1 MELIQS
7 KWDEILEYIKNEYN
21 LSDISFN
28 TWIKP
33 LKFHSVE
40 NNKVIIIIPFD
51 QSHSKNYISSKYS
64 LPIKVSITEV
74 TGIEYDVEFI
84 LEKDASSEDTL
95 INNNIINTPEYENT
109 NLNHT
114 YTFDTFVVGS
124 NNRFAQSAALA
135 VAESP
140 GETYNPLFIYGGVG
154 LGKTHLMHA
163 IANYIISENPGK
175 KVLYVTSEQFTNDI
189 IDALRNGNSSQ
200 NAEAMSKFRDKYR
213 NIDVLLVDDIQFIIG
228 KERTQ
233 EEFFHTFN
241 QLHEQNKQIIISSD
255 KPPKEMEVL
264 EERYKSRF
272 AWGLIADIQQPDYET
287 RMAILKKKKEKLNKE
302 YKESISDE
310 VIDYIANN
318 VTSNVRELEGALNKL
333 IMFSKLEN
341 RDIDLSLA
349 KEALKDVISPIEPI
363 KITPE
368 YILEV
373 VCDQFNISP
382 DDVCSKKRN
391 AEIVLPRQIIMYL
404 CRKYTDAPQIKIA
417 LLCGKKD
424 HTTVIHAEE
433 KIKELIDVDEYT
445 KNTIDTIIKKI
456 NP

>member
-74 TGIEYDVEFI
+74 TGMEYDVEFI

-264 EERYKSRF
+264 EERYRSRF

-287 RMAILKKKKEKLNKE
+287 RMAILKKRKEKLNKE

>member
-1 MELIQS
+1 MELIKS
-7 KWDEILEYIKNEYN
+7 KWNEILEYIKNEYN

-74 TGIEYDVEFI
+74 TGMEYDVEFI
-84 LEKDASSEDTL
+84 LEKDASSGETS
-95 INNNIINTPEYENT
+95 INNNIINTPEYEST

-114 YTFDTFVVGS
+114 YTFDTFVVGN

-163 IANYIISENPGK
+163 IANYIISENPSK

-264 EERYKSRF
+264 EERYRSRF

-287 RMAILKKKKEKLNKE
+287 RMAILKKKKEKLNNE

-368 YILEV
+368 YILDV

-404 CRKYTDAPQIKIA
+404 CRKYTDAPQVRIA

-433 KIKELIDVDEYT
+433 KIKELIDEDDNV

>member
-1 MELIQS
+1 MDEIKS
-7 KWDEILEYIKNEYN
+7 KWSEIKEYIKNEYG

-28 TWIKP
+28 TWINP
-33 LKFHSVE
+33 LKIHSVD

-51 QSHSKNYISSKYS
+51 QSHSKNYISTKYS
-64 LPIKVSITEV
+64 LPIKVSITEII
-74 TGIEYDVEFI
+74 GKEYDIDFI
-84 LEKDASSEDTL
+84 LEKDADSENKI
-95 INNNIINTPEYENT
+95 INNNIINNPEYEKT

-163 IANYIISENPGK
+163 IANYIISENPNK

-189 IDALRNGNSSQ
+189 IDALRNGNSAQ
-200 NAEAMSKFRDKYR
+200 AMSNIREKYR

-228 KERTQ
+228 KDRTQ

-241 QLHEQNKQIIISSD
+241 HLHEDNKQIIISSD
-255 KPPKEMEVL
+255 KPPKEMEIL
-264 EERYKSRF
+264 EERYRSRF
-272 AWGLIADIQQPDYET
+272 AWGLIADIGQPDYET
-287 RMAILKKKKEKLNKE
+287 RMAILKKKKEKLNNE
-302 YKESISDE
+302 YKDSISDE

-318 VTSNVRELEGALNKL
+318 VTSNVRELEGALNKI
-333 IMFSKLEN
+333 IMFSRLEN

-349 KEALKDVISPIEPI
+349 IEALKDVISPVEQI

-368 YILEV
+368 YILDV
-373 VCDQFNISP
+373 VCDHFNISP

-404 CRKYTDAPQIKIA
+404 CRKYTDAPQVRIA

-433 KIKELIDVDEYT
+433 KIKKEINTDEST
-445 KNTIDTIIKKI
+445 RNIVETIIKKI

>member
-74 TGIEYDVEFI
+74 TGMEYDVEFI

-140 GETYNPLFIYGGVG
+140 GETYNSLFIYGGVG

-264 EERYKSRF
+264 EERYRSRF

-445 KNTIDTIIKKI
+445 KNTIETIIKKI

>member
-74 TGIEYDVEFI
+74 TGMEYDVEFI

-114 YTFDTFVVGS
+114 YTLDTFVVGS

-264 EERYKSRF
+264 EERYRSRF

>member
-74 TGIEYDVEFI
+74 TGMEYDVEFI

-124 NNRFAQSAALA
+124 NNRFAQSAALV

-264 EERYKSRF
+264 EERYRSRF

>member
-74 TGIEYDVEFI
+74 TGMEYDVEFI

-163 IANYIISENPGK
+163 ITNYIISENPGK

-264 EERYKSRF
+264 EERYRSRF

-445 KNTIDTIIKKI
+445 KNTIETIIKKI

>member
-74 TGIEYDVEFI
+74 TGMEYDVEFI

-114 YTFDTFVVGS
+114 YTFDTFVVGN

-264 EERYKSRF
+264 EERYRSRF

>member
-7 KWDEILEYIKNEYN
+7 KWDDILEYIKNEYN

-74 TGIEYDVEFI
+74 TGMEYDVEFI

-264 EERYKSRF
+264 EERYRSRF

>member
-74 TGIEYDVEFI
+74 TGMEYDVEFI

-95 INNNIINTPEYENT
+95 INKNIINTPEYENT

-264 EERYKSRF
+264 EERYRSRF

-445 KNTIDTIIKKI
+445 KNTIDTNIKKI

>member
-74 TGIEYDVEFI
+74 TGMEYDVEFI

-163 IANYIISENPGK
+163 IANYIISENPDK

-264 EERYKSRF
+264 EERYRSRF

-417 LLCGKKD
+417 LLF
-424 HTTVIHAEE
+424 
-433 KIKELIDVDEYT
+433 LI
-445 KNTIDTIIKKI
+445 
-456 NP
+456 

>member
-163 IANYIISENPGK
+163 IANYIISENPDK

-264 EERYKSRF
+264 EERYRSRF

-445 KNTIDTIIKKI
+445 KNTIETIIKKI

>member
-74 TGIEYDVEFI
+74 TGMEYDVEFI

-109 NLNHT
+109 NLNNT

-264 EERYKSRF
+264 EERYRSRF

-445 KNTIDTIIKKI
+445 KNTIETIIKKI

>member
-74 TGIEYDVEFI
+74 TGMEYDVEFI

-241 QLHEQNKQIIISSD
+241 QLQEQNKQIIISSD

-264 EERYKSRF
+264 EERYRSRF

-445 KNTIDTIIKKI
+445 KNTIETIIKKI

>member
-74 TGIEYDVEFI
+74 TGMEYDVEFI

-264 EERYKSRF
+264 EERYRSRF

-363 KITPE
+363 KITRE

-373 VCDQFNISP
+373 VCDQVNISP

>member
-40 NNKVIIIIPFD
+40 NNKVIIITPFD

-74 TGIEYDVEFI
+74 TGMEYDVEFI

-264 EERYKSRF
+264 EERYRSRF

>member
-21 LSDISFN
+21 LSYISFN

-74 TGIEYDVEFI
+74 TGMEYDVEFI
-84 LEKDASSEDTL
+84 LEKDASSEYTL

-264 EERYKSRF
+264 EERYRSRF

>member
-74 TGIEYDVEFI
+74 TGMEYDVEFI

-264 EERYKSRF
+264 EERYRSRF

>member
-74 TGIEYDVEFI
+74 TGMEYDVEFI

-213 NIDVLLVDDIQFIIG
+213 NIDVLLLDDIQFIIG

-264 EERYKSRF
+264 EERYRSRF

>member
-1 MELIQS
+1 M
-7 KWDEILEYIKNEYN
+7 
-21 LSDISFN
+21 
-28 TWIKP
+28 
-33 LKFHSVE
+33 
-40 NNKVIIIIPFD
+40 
-51 QSHSKNYISSKYS
+51 
-64 LPIKVSITEV
+64 
-74 TGIEYDVEFI
+74 EYDVEFI
-84 LEKDASSEDTL
+84 LEKDASSGETS
-95 INNNIINTPEYENT
+95 INNNIINTPEYEST

-114 YTFDTFVVGS
+114 YTFDTFVVGN

-163 IANYIISENPGK
+163 IANYIISENPSK

-264 EERYKSRF
+264 EERYRSRF

-287 RMAILKKKKEKLNKE
+287 RMAILKKKKEKLNNE

-368 YILEV
+368 YILDV
-373 VCDQFNISP
+373 VCDHFNISP

-404 CRKYTDAPQIKIA
+404 CRKYTDAPQVRIA

-433 KIKELIDVDEYT
+433 KIKELIDEDDNV

>member
-74 TGIEYDVEFI
+74 TGMEYDVEFI
-84 LEKDASSEDTL
+84 LEKDASSEDSL

-264 EERYKSRF
+264 EERYRSRF

>member
-1 MELIQS
+1 MDEIKS
-7 KWDEILEYIKNEYN
+7 KWSEIKEYIKNEYG

-28 TWIKP
+28 TWINP
-33 LKFHSVE
+33 LKIHSVD

-51 QSHSKNYISSKYS
+51 QSHSKNYISTKYS
-64 LPIKVSITEV
+64 LPIKVSITEII
-74 TGIEYDVEFI
+74 GKEYDIDFI
-84 LEKDASSEDTL
+84 LEKDADSENKI
-95 INNNIINTPEYENT
+95 INNNIINNPEYEKT

-163 IANYIISENPGK
+163 IANYIISENPNK

-189 IDALRNGNSSQ
+189 IDALRNGNSAQ
-200 NAEAMSKFRDKYR
+200 AMSNIREKYR

-228 KERTQ
+228 KDRTQ

-241 QLHEQNKQIIISSD
+241 HLHEDNKQIIISSD
-255 KPPKEMEVL
+255 KPPKEMEIL
-264 EERYKSRF
+264 EERYRSRF
-272 AWGLIADIQQPDYET
+272 AWGLIADIGQPDYET
-287 RMAILKKKKEKLNKE
+287 RMAILKKKKEKLNNE
-302 YKESISDE
+302 YKDSISDE

-318 VTSNVRELEGALNKL
+318 VTSNVRELEGALNKI
-333 IMFSKLEN
+333 IMCSRLEN

-349 KEALKDVISPIEPI
+349 IEALKDVISPVEQI

-368 YILEV
+368 YILDV
-373 VCDQFNISP
+373 VCDHFNISP

-404 CRKYTDAPQIKIA
+404 CRKYTDAPQVRIA

-433 KIKELIDVDEYT
+433 KIKKEINTDEST
-445 KNTIDTIIKKI
+445 RNIVETIIKKI

>member
-1 MELIQS
+1 MDLIFE
-7 KWDEILEYIKNEYN
+7 KWEEIKEYIKQEYN
-21 LSDISFN
+21 LSDISYN

-33 LKFHSVE
+33 LKIHSVE
-40 NNKVIIIIPFD
+40 NDKVIILIPFD
-51 QSHSKNYISSKYS
+51 QSHSKNYISSKYN
-64 LPIKVSITEV
+64 LPIKVSISEF
-74 TGIEYDVEFI
+74 TGKEYNVDFI
-84 LEKDASSEDTL
+84 LEKDAESESKSV
-95 INNNIINTPEYENT
+95 NNSIINTPEYEKT

-124 NNRFAQSAALA
+124 NNRFAQSASLA

-163 IANYIISENPGK
+163 IANFIISENPNK

-189 IDALRNGNSSQ
+189 IDALRNGNSPQ
-200 NAEAMSKFRDKYR
+200 AMSNIRDKYR

-228 KERTQ
+228 KDRTQ

-241 QLHEQNKQIIISSD
+241 QLHEENKQIIISSD

-264 EERYKSRF
+264 EERYRSRF
-272 AWGLIADIQQPDYET
+272 AWGLIADIGQPDYET
-287 RMAILKKKKEKLNKE
+287 RMAILKKKKEKLNIE
-302 YKESISDE
+302 YKDSISDE

-333 IMFSKLEN
+333 ILFSKLEN
-341 RDIDLSLA
+341 RSIDLALA
-349 KEALKDVISPIEPI
+349 KEALKDVISPVEAV

-373 VCDQFNISP
+373 VCNHYNVSP

-391 AEIVLPRQIIMYL
+391 AEIVLPRQVTMYL
-404 CRKYTDAPQIKIA
+404 CRKYTDAPQVRIA

-433 KIKELIDVDEYT
+433 KIKELIEKDESIF
-445 KNTIDTIIKKI
+445 NSIETIIKKI
-456 NP
+456 NPQ

>member
-1 MELIQS
+1 MESLIS
-7 KWDEILEYIKNEYN
+7 KWDEIKEYIKQEYQ
-21 LSDISFN
+21 LSDISYN

-33 LKFHSVE
+33 LKIHSIE
-40 NNKVIIIIPFD
+40 NDKVNIIIPFD
-51 QSHSKNYISSKYS
+51 QSHSKNYISSKYY
-64 LPIKVSITEV
+64 LPIKVSISEF
-74 TGIEYDVEFI
+74 INKELEIEFI
-84 LEKDASSEDTL
+84 LEKDAEPF
-95 INNNIINTPEYENT
+95 NKAKVREIINSPAYEKT
-109 NLNHT
+109 NLNYN

-135 VAESP
+135 VAETP

-163 IANYIISENPGK
+163 IANMIIENNPK
-175 KVLYVTSEQFTNDI
+175 SNVLYVTSEDFTNEVIESIRRGKDSNNEMI
-189 IDALRNGNSSQ
+189 
-200 NAEAMSKFRDKYR
+200 KFREKYR
-213 NIDVLLVDDIQFIIG
+213 NVDVLLIDDIQFIIG
-228 KERTQ
+228 KDATQ

-241 QLHEQNKQIIISSD
+241 KLHEDNKQIIISSD
-255 KPPKEMEVL
+255 RPPKEMETL
-264 EERYKSRF
+264 DERYRSRF

-287 RMAILKKKKEKLNKE
+287 RMAILKKKKEKLNSE

-333 IMFSKLEN
+333 ILFSKLEN
-341 RDIDLSLA
+341 RDIDLDLA
-349 KEALKDVISPIEPI
+349 KEALKDVISPVESV

-368 YILEV
+368 YILDV
-373 VCDQFNISP
+373 VCDHFNISP

-404 CRKYTDAPQIKIA
+404 CRKLTDAPQVRIA

-433 KIKELIDVDEYT
+433 KIKNELDINDSI
-445 KNTIDTIIKKI
+445 KSTIDTLLKKI
-456 NP
+456 NPL

>member
-1 MELIQS
+1 
-7 KWDEILEYIKNEYN
+7 
-21 LSDISFN
+21 
-28 TWIKP
+28 
-33 LKFHSVE
+33 
-40 NNKVIIIIPFD
+40 
-51 QSHSKNYISSKYS
+51 
-64 LPIKVSITEV
+64 
-74 TGIEYDVEFI
+74 
-84 LEKDASSEDTL
+84 
-95 INNNIINTPEYENT
+95 
-109 NLNHT
+109 
-114 YTFDTFVVGS
+114 
-124 NNRFAQSAALA
+124 
-135 VAESP
+135 
-140 GETYNPLFIYGGVG
+140 
-154 LGKTHLMHA
+154 MHA

-264 EERYKSRF
+264 EERYRSRF

>member
-74 TGIEYDVEFI
+74 TGMEYDVEFI
-84 LEKDASSEDTL
+84 LEKDASSEYTL

-264 EERYKSRF
+264 EERYRSRF

>member
-74 TGIEYDVEFI
+74 TGMEYDVEFI

-140 GETYNPLFIYGGVG
+140 GETYHPLFIYGGVG

-264 EERYKSRF
+264 EERYRSRF

>member
-74 TGIEYDVEFI
+74 TGMEYDVEFI

-233 EEFFHTFN
+233 KEFFHTFN

-264 EERYKSRF
+264 EERYRSRF

-445 KNTIDTIIKKI
+445 KNTIETIIKKI

>member
-74 TGIEYDVEFI
+74 TGMEYDVEFI

-264 EERYKSRF
+264 EERYRTRF

>member
-1 MELIQS
+1 MNSLID
-7 KWDEILEYIKNEYN
+7 KWNEIKEYIKNEYE

-33 LKFHSVE
+33 LEIQSVDD
-40 NNKVIIIIPFD
+40 NTVVIIIPFD
-51 QSHSKNYISSKYS
+51 QSQSKKYISSKYY
-64 LPIKVSITEV
+64 LPIKVSITEF
-74 TGIEYDVEFI
+74 TGKEYEIEFI
-84 LEKDASSEDTL
+84 LEKDADNSSMISKNSEIL
-95 INNNIINTPEYENT
+95 NSPEYEKT
-109 NLNHT
+109 NLNYT

-140 GETYNPLFIYGGVG
+140 GEIYNPLFIYGGVG

-163 IANYIISENPGK
+163 IANYIISENPEK

-189 IDALRNGNSSQ
+189 IDALRNGNSAQ
-200 NAEAMSKFRDKYR
+200 AMSNIRDKYR

-228 KERTQ
+228 KDRTQ

-241 QLHEQNKQIIISSD
+241 QLHEENKQIIISSD

-264 EERYKSRF
+264 EERYRSRF
-272 AWGLIADIQQPDYET
+272 AWGLIADIGQPDYET
-287 RMAILKKKKEKLNKE
+287 RMAILKKKKEKLNSE

-333 IMFSKLEN
+333 ILFSKLEN

-349 KEALKDVISPIEPI
+349 KEALKDVISPIQQI

-373 VCDQFNISP
+373 VCDHFNVSP

-404 CRKYTDAPQIKIA
+404 CRKYTDAPQVKIA

-433 KIKELIDVDEYT
+433 KIKNEIDINESI
-445 KNTIDTIIKKI
+445 KNTIDTLIKKI
-456 NP
+456 NPK

>member
-1 MELIQS
+1 M
-7 KWDEILEYIKNEYN
+7 
-21 LSDISFN
+21 
-28 TWIKP
+28 
-33 LKFHSVE
+33 
-40 NNKVIIIIPFD
+40 
-51 QSHSKNYISSKYS
+51 
-64 LPIKVSITEV
+64 
-74 TGIEYDVEFI
+74 EYDVEFI

-163 IANYIISENPGK
+163 IANYIISENPDK

-264 EERYKSRF
+264 EERYRSRF

>member
-74 TGIEYDVEFI
+74 TGMEYDVEFI

-264 EERYKSRF
+264 EERYRSRF

-341 RDIDLSLA
+341 RDINLSLA

>member
-7 KWDEILEYIKNEYN
+7 KWDEILESIKNEYN

-74 TGIEYDVEFI
+74 TGMEYDVEFI

-114 YTFDTFVVGS
+114 YNFDTFVVGS

-163 IANYIISENPGK
+163 IANYIISENQGK

-264 EERYKSRF
+264 EERYRSRF

-404 CRKYTDAPQIKIA
+404 
-417 LLCGKKD
+417 
-424 HTTVIHAEE
+424 
-433 KIKELIDVDEYT
+433 
-445 KNTIDTIIKKI
+445 
-456 NP
+456 

>member
-7 KWDEILEYIKNEYN
+7 KWDDILEYIKNEYN

-74 TGIEYDVEFI
+74 TGMEYDVEFI

-264 EERYKSRF
+264 EERYRSRF

-424 HTTVIHAEE
+424 HTTVIHAED

>member
-1 MELIQS
+1 MELIKS
-7 KWDEILEYIKNEYN
+7 KWNEILEYIKNEYN

-74 TGIEYDVEFI
+74 TGMEYDVEFI
-84 LEKDASSEDTL
+84 LEKDASSGETS
-95 INNNIINTPEYENT
+95 INNNIINTPEYEST

-114 YTFDTFVVGS
+114 YTFDTFVVGN

-163 IANYIISENPGK
+163 IANYIISENPSK

-264 EERYKSRF
+264 EERYRSRF

-287 RMAILKKKKEKLNKE
+287 RMAILKKKKEKLNNE

-368 YILEV
+368 YILDV